1 MCYEKE
7 QEAAETLEEYVNKY
21 KNIVN
26 SIDVKSV
33 QIFDLS
39 GNMKA
44 KEQNI
49 DASLSD
55 EYEKGDLF
63 LLVELDVELADWAV
77 DYDIMFDQGINKNIF
92 VLKYYPDSGKWFI
105 IDIRKTA

>member
-49 DASLSD
+49 DASLID

-77 DYDIMFDQGINKNIF
+77 DYDIMFDQGINKNI
-92 VLKYYPDSGKWFI
+92 LC
-105 IDIRKTA
+105 